1 MSAHDLSHT
10 ETLMMPA
17 PDDDGLPLYAAFF
30 GLHQAPFS
38 IAPDPRYLFMSERHR
53 EALAHLLYGVSGGG
67 GFVVLTGEIGA
78 GKTTVCRCFLEQIP
92 RRCNVAYIFNPR
104 LTVPELL
111 HTVCT
116 EFGVQCPPAH
126 EAQANK
132 VMVDALNDY
141 LLRTHAVG
149 QNNVLIIDEAQNLS
163 AEVLEQLRLLTNLE
177 TAERKLLQI
186 ILIGQP
192 ELRDM
197 LARPDMEQLA
207 QRVIARYHLDAL
219 SPSETRDYIQHR
231 LMVAG
236 YRREAIFDEKA
247 AQRVHQLT
255 RGVPRRINLL
265 CDRTLL
271 GAYALNRSAVDVRM
285 VDKAAGEVFESG
297 AAPRRGRAASRAQ
310 AADGAARPGASR
322 LTAEWAAPA
331 WWPQGRAAGVAA
343 AVAAGAVLTGAAAT
357 VWWTGARTGIAA
369 SSTQAQAPAP
379 SVAVAPP
386 AHAASNLAAGSA
398 AAASAAFAPTSG
410 LAAAAAAASG
420 TSASPQAPAPSTASQ
435 ATTFPQRWPAPPA
448 PDATP
453 VALSAWA
460 GEAEAL
466 RQLARAWGQSWQS
479 SAPCNSEGPAQRV
492 YCYRSPAGLGLLRQ
506 LDRPVV
512 LNLRDASHPEAF
524 VVLWG
529 LAQDQALIE
538 GPKGLQTW
546 PLAVISARW
555 RGEFTALWQAPE
567 GYRSKILPGQ
577 KGPALDWLATRLA
590 QVDHGPAIDTPATLN
605 SKLGER
611 VLAFQVAQ
619 GLKAD
624 GVVGATTF
632 MQLNRLTGVN
642 EPALLTRD
650 SARPALR

>member
-1 MSAHDLSHT
+1 MSAHDLSHA
-10 ETLMMPA
+10 ETLWMPA
-17 PDDDGLPLYAAFF
+17 PEDDGLPLYAAFF

-271 GAYALNRSAVDVRM
+271 GAYALNRSSVDVRM
-285 VDKAAGEVFESG
+285 VDKAAGEVFEPG
-297 AAPRRGRAASRAQ
+297 AAPRRRQAASQAQ
-310 AADGAARPGASR
+310 AAGGPRKGTR
-322 LTAEWAAPA
+322 WATPA
-331 WWPQGRAAGVAA
+331 WWPQSRAAGVAA
-343 AVAAGAVLTGAAAT
+343 AVAAGAVLTGAAAA
-357 VWWTGARTGIAA
+357 VWWTGARTGAA
-369 SSTQAQAPAP
+369 SSSAKAQAPAP
-379 SVAVAPP
+379 SVTPASTPAV
-386 AHAASNLAAGSA
+386 HAASGVAVAS
-398 AAASAAFAPTSG
+398 AAASAAAPATWPAS
-410 LAAAAAAASG
+410 AAAAAAVAASG
-420 TSASPQAPAPSTASQ
+420 TPASPPAPAPSTGGQ
-435 ATTFPQRWPAPPA
+435 ATPFPQRWPTTPA
-448 PDATP
+448 PEATP

-479 SAPCNSEGPAQRV
+479 STPCNSEGPAQRI

-577 KGPALDWLATRLA
+577 KGPALDWLARRLA
-590 QVDHGPAIDTPATLN
+590 QVDRGPAIDTPATLN

-632 MQLNRLTGVN
+632 MQLNRLTGVS